1 MEDNCYLLAHTV
13 PPDKLTKA
21 RSRWHKQELGSN
33 HRTINNEIENRKK
46 SCKCF
51 EKNGTLAGFF
61 FTTKDLLMFLY
72 TC

>member
-13 PPDKLTKA
+13 SPDKLTKA

-51 EKNGTLAGFF
+51 EKMEHLQVFS
-61 FTTKDLLMFLY
+61 FLQK
-72 TC
+72 TF